1 MIDNQ
6 IIIEFIEWW
15 KKGGR
20 EKLDGEQIAIVAC
33 FYDWLKEREA
43 YPPDLGISVSETIR
57 VKDIPR

>member
-1 MIDNQ
+1 MTDNQ

-20 EKLDGEQIAIVAC
+20 IKLDGMQIAIVAT

-43 YPPDLGISVSETIR
+43 HPPDLGVSVSESIS
-57 VKDIPR
+57 VKDKAL